1 MGKAAAQPVREELAE
16 GKRRRAARTWG
27 SWGWSGERKTTTC
40 GVSADIFLG
49 PKKIA
54 PSFGP
59 ERGLPGMGRS
69 GIRGA
74 CWAVSHVYQNHEV
87 RVYITSKNFS

>member
-40 GVSADIFLG
+40 GVSADKEIFLG
-49 PKKIA
+49 PKKM
-54 PSFGP
+54 S
-59 ERGLPGMGRS
+59 
-69 GIRGA
+69 
-74 CWAVSHVYQNHEV
+74 
-87 RVYITSKNFS
+87 